1 MDPSERCV
9 EASGGRGRILIVDDD
24 DSVQRALARVL
35 GSAGFGVE
43 LAGDGARAVERLA
56 AGGFDAV
63 LSDIGMPGMD
73 GIELL
78 RRIRAHDHELPVVL
92 VTGAPTVESAVQAIE
107 HGVVRYLIKP
117 VDPRQAVEVLD
128 YAVRVRRLAAVR
140 RQAAALAERRASTDD
155 AALALAFAFD
165 RALAAIALVY
175 QPIVHWKERAVT
187 GHEALLR
194 STEAALPHAAS
205 LLAAAERL
213 GRVHELGRAVR
224 ARAAGQLP
232 AGDLFVN
239 LHPHDLADDEL
250 YAAESPL
257 SRQASRVVLEIT
269 ERASLDDIPDVKE
282 RLSRLRRLGFRI
294 ALDDLGAGYAG
305 LNSFLLLSP
314 DIVKIDMSLVRDVDA
329 DATRRKLVSSMVQ
342 LCRELGTRVVV
353 EGVETTGE
361 RDALSQLG
369 CDLMQGY
376 LFARPGPPF
385 PLVSF

>member
-1 MDPSERCV
+1 MEASERRV
-9 EASGGRGRILIVDDD
+9 HPASGRGRILIVDDD
-24 DSVQRALARVL
+24 PSVQRALARVL

-43 LAGDGARAVERLA
+43 LAGDGARAVEQLQQ
-56 AGGFDAV
+56 GGFDAV

-78 RRIRAHDHELPVVL
+78 RRIRARDPELPVVL
-92 VTGAPTVESAVQAIE
+92 LTGAPTVETAVQAIE

-128 YAVRVRRLAAVR
+128 YAVRLKQLAAVR
-140 RQAAALAERRASTDD
+140 RQAAALSERG
-155 AALALAFAFD
+155 AAGDEAAFE

-194 STEAALPHAAS
+194 STDAALPHAGH

-224 ARAAGQLP
+224 ARAAALLP
-232 AGDLFVN
+232 EGDLFVN
-239 LHPHDLADDEL
+239 LHARDLVDDEL
-250 YAAESPL
+250 YAPDSPL

-269 ERASLDDIPDVKE
+269 ERASLEGVADVKE
-282 RLSRLRRLGFRI
+282 RLSQLRRLGFRI

-305 LNSFLLLSP
+305 LSSFIVLQP

-329 DATRRKLVSSMVQ
+329 DATRKKLVSSLVQ
-342 LCRELGTRVVV
+342 LCRELGPRVVV
-353 EGVETTGE
+353 EGVETAGE
-361 RDALSQLG
+361 RDALVELG

-385 PLVSF
+385 PSPSW